1 MGVYGDEEGAKKLAG
16 ILSQVHLICT
26 KKVRDENS
34 SISEQ
39 LRNTYP
45 NWVFITQLA
54 LAGLFPVCYLT
65 CTQIIRATAGA
76 DMANSGAVALAAWM
90 ERSKLTRAQLAHI
103 LGISR
108 PYMTQLLGGL
118 RTPSL
123 PLGKKIY
130 DLSGVPI
137 RAWLDN
143 SVSDLERRAG

>member
-1 MGVYGDEEGAKKLAG
+1 
-16 ILSQVHLICT
+16 
-26 KKVRDENS
+26 
-34 SISEQ
+34 
-39 LRNTYP
+39 
-45 NWVFITQLA
+45 
-54 LAGLFPVCYLT
+54 
-65 CTQIIRATAGA
+65 
-76 DMANSGAVALAAWM
+76 MANSGAVALAAWM